1 MTVKEF
7 SDLCHSKIKVMS
19 GYNGK
24 VLCKAF
30 KPKKHTEIGER
41 EIVTVWCEIE
51 ATKPS
56 GYYNIALPVMCV
68 YVHGAKECA
77 EANKK

>member
-1 MTVKEF
+1 MTVREF

-19 GYNGK
+19 AYNGK
-24 VLCKAF
+24 ILCKAF
-30 KPKKHTEIGER
+30 NPEKHTEICER
-41 EIVTVWCEIE
+41 EVISIWCEIE

-56 GYYNIALPVMCV
+56 GYYNIASPVMCV
-68 YVHGAKECA
+68 YADGIKEYY

>member
-1 MTVKEF
+1 MTVNEF

-19 GYNGK
+19 AYNGK

-30 KPKKHTEIGER
+30 KPEKHTEIGER
-41 EIVTVWCEIE
+41 EIVSVWCEIE

-56 GYYNIALPVMCV
+56 GNYNIALPVMCV
-68 YVHGAKECA
+68 YVHGAKEYD

>member
-1 MTVKEF
+1 MTVREF

-19 GYNGK
+19 AYNGK
-24 VLCKAF
+24 ILCKTF
-30 KPKKHTEIGER
+30 NSEKHTEIGER
-41 EIVTVWCEIE
+41 EVISIWCEIE

-68 YVHGAKECA
+68 YANGAKEYY

>member
-1 MTVKEF
+1 MTVREF
-7 SDLCHSKIKVMS
+7 SDLCNIKIKVMS
-19 GYNGK
+19 AYNGK
-24 VLCKAF
+24 ILCKAF
-30 KPKKHTEIGER
+30 NPEKHTEIGER
-41 EIVTVWCEIE
+41 EVISIWCEIE

-68 YVHGAKECA
+68 YANGAKEYY

>member
-30 KPKKHTEIGER
+30 KPEKHTEIGER
-41 EIVTVWCEIE
+41 EIVSVWCEIE

-68 YVHGAKECA
+68 YVYGAKECE
-77 EANKK
+77 EASKK